1 MSRRMR
7 PKPIYG
13 LLAEFDSPDEIL
25 KATHQTRAAGYRKID
40 TFTPI
45 PVEGL
50 AEAVGF
56 DWTALPIVVFFGGLF
71 GGLTGF
77 GMCWYANVISFPLNI
92 GGKPHNS
99 WPMWIPI
106 TFELTILGAALCAVF
121 GMIAMNGLPQP
132 YNPLFNV
139 ERFVRASTDRFF
151 LCVQAQDQ
159 KFDLIQTRKFLEGLH
174 AQGVFEIDE

>member
-1 MSRRMR
+1 MR

-13 LLAEFDSPDEIL
+13 LLAEFDSPEEIL
-25 KATHQTRAAGYRKID
+25 KATHQTHAAGYRKID

-56 DWTALPIVVFFGGLF
+56 DWTALPIVVFLGGLF
-71 GGLTGF
+71 GGLAGF

-92 GGKPHNS
+92 GGKPYNS

-106 TFELTILGAALCAVF
+106 TFEMTILGAAICATF
-121 GMIAMNGLPQP
+121 GMIAMNGHPQP

-139 ERFVRASTDRFF
+139 ERFTRASTDRFF

-159 KFDLIQTRKFLEGLH
+159 QFDLIRTRQFLEGLH